1 MQPRKSK
8 RSKTC
13 NMGTSPPFIKFYLTF
28 IHIKKVKINIPK
40 IMDEMVIL
48 SFYTVS
54 SFFIILEIIEI

>member
-1 MQPRKSK
+1 
-8 RSKTC
+8 
-13 NMGTSPPFIKFYLTF
+13 MGTCPAFIKFYLTF

-54 SFFIILEIIEI
+54 SFFIILDIIEI